1 MLIRIYL
8 LVAHAELCR
17 LVHIVLRAVYEPA
30 RQDEPTPLLHSSRS
44 MRDLSPIRSQGLYKG
59 HQTAE

>member
-1 MLIRIYL
+1 MLIHIYL
-8 LVAHAELCR
+8 LVAHPELCR

-30 RQDEPTPLLHSSRS
+30 RRQNEPTPRRYTRLRAASA
-44 MRDLSPIRSQGLYKG
+44 PKEGFYKG